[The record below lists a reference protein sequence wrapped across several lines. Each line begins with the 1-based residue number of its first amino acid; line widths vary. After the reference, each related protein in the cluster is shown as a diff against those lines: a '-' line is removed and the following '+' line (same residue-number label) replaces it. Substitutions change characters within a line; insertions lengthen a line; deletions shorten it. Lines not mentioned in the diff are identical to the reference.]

1 MDYNPIRV
9 MLLRIV
15 FLGTSAAVSSNKRDN
30 TSLLIDDVLIDCPGN
45 VFGKMIK
52 AGYDPLKLRTII
64 ITHRHVDH
72 AYGLPSL
79 LEMLR
84 LSGKKEPL
92 KICINEDFFFEM
104 RQILSVYGL
113 IREDFPLEMAPI
125 RVDGCFLFEDSL
137 RIETFAVKHSVPN
150 FGLKFSTSSA
160 CVVYTSDTEP
170 CEEVIERAKGVD
182 LLVHE
187 ATCSELVT
195 GKKEGHSCVED
206 AARIA
211 KQAGVKNLCL
221 VHLGLELEEH
231 LCELTR
237 TAEEIFNG
245 RIIVPEDLDRVIV

>member
-1 MDYNPIRV
+1 MS
-9 MLLRIV
+9 LRIL
-15 FLGTSAAVSSNKRDN
+15 FLGTSAAVSSVKRDN

-52 AGYDPLKLRTII
+52 AGYNPLKLRTII
-64 ITHRHVDH
+64 ITHRHIDH
-72 AYGLPSL
+72 SYGLPSL

-84 LSGKKEPL
+84 LSGKKEPI
-92 KICINEDFFFEM
+92 KVFINEDFFLEM
-104 RQILSVYGL
+104 RQLLNMYGL
-113 IREDFPLEMAPI
+113 IREDFSLDLIPLQENH
-125 RVDGCFLFEDSL
+125 VLFEDSL
-137 RIETFAVKHSVPN
+137 KIETFAVKHSVPN
-150 FGLKFSTSSA
+150 FGLRFSTSSV

-170 CEEVIERAKGVD
+170 CEEVIEQAKNAD
-182 LLVHE
+182 LLIHE
-187 ATCSELVT
+187 ATCAETVT
-195 GKKEGHSCVED
+195 GRKEGHSCVED

-237 TAEEIFNG
+237 EVEEIFNG

>member
-1 MDYNPIRV
+1 MS
-9 MLLRIV
+9 LRIV
-15 FLGTSAAVSSNKRDN
+15 FLGTSAAVSSKNRDN

-52 AGYDPLKLRTII
+52 AGYNPLKLRTII

-84 LSGKKEPL
+84 LSNKKERI
-92 KICINEDFFFEM
+92 KVFINEDFFLEM
-104 RQILSVYGL
+104 RQLLSTYGL
-113 IREDFPLEMAPI
+113 IREDFPLDLIPLRENH
-125 RVDGCFLFEDSL
+125 VLFEDSL
-137 RIETFAVKHSVPN
+137 RIETFPVKHSVPN
-150 FGLKFSTSSA
+150 FGLKFSTSSV
-160 CVVYTSDTEP
+160 CIVYTSDTEP
-170 CEEVIERAKGVD
+170 CEEVVERAKGVD

-187 ATCSELVT
+187 ATCAEIVT

-221 VHLGLELEEH
+221 VHLGPQLEEH

-237 TAEEIFNG
+237 KAEEIFSG
-245 RIIVPEDLDRVIV
+245 RVIVPEDLDRAIV